1 MEDSRMRAMV
11 YTQYGPPDVF
21 ELRDLPAPSPRANE
35 VLISVHAATVT
46 AADWRMRKAEP
57 FAARLFNGPFGP
69 RRVNILGFELAGEIV
84 KAGRA
89 VERFRP
95 GDDVF
100 GHNDF
105 RFGAYAEYVC
115 VPAQRMLAKKPS
127 NVTWEEAAAVPFGGL
142 AALNLLRKGRIASGQ
157 KVLVHGASGSTGT
170 FAVQLARTFGAEVT
184 GVCSGANREL
194 VKSMGAARV
203 IDYTQEDFRATG
215 QRFDLILDAIGK
227 MVSGRPQGDFRNS
240 LAPGGN
246 YVSVEMERKD
256 RPEDLA
262 FLGEL
267 LAAGKL
273 KTVID
278 RVYPLEQ
285 LAEAHRYVEGGHKK
299 GNVAITVDRRSQ
311 H

>member
-1 MEDSRMRAMV
+1 MRAMV

-21 ELRDLPAPSPRANE
+21 ELRELPQPSPKSDE
-35 VLISVHAATVT
+35 VLIKVHAATVT

-69 RRVNILGFELAGEIV
+69 RRVKILGFELAGEIV
-84 KAGRA
+84 EVGRRA
-89 VERFRP
+89 ERFGP
-95 GDDVF
+95 GDEVF

-115 VPAQRMLAKKPS
+115 VPAGRMLATKRA

-142 AALNLLRKGRIASGQ
+142 AALNLLRKGGIASGQ

-170 FAVQLARTFGAEVT
+170 FAVQLAKHFGAEVT
-184 GVCSGANREL
+184 GVCSGANQDL
-194 VKSMGAARV
+194 VLSLGADRV
-203 IDYTQEDFRATG
+203 IDYAREDFLATG
-215 QRFDLILDAIGK
+215 ERYDLILDAIGK
-227 MVSGRPQGDFRNS
+227 MISGHTQGDFRNS
-240 LAPGGN
+240 LAPGGE

-278 RVYPLEQ
+278 RVYPLEE

-299 GNVAITVDRRSQ
+299 GNVVITVAHHRKP
-311 H
+311 